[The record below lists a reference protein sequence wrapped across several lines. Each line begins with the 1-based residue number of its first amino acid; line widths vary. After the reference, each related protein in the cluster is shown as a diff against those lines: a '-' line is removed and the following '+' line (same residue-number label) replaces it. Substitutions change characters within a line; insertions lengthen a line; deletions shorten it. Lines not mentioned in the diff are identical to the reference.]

1 MSGPR
6 VQTGEA
12 LPEGPPKRR
21 VVEAMF
27 DRIAPDYDRMNRI
40 ISMGQ
45 DRRWRRRAVAALD
58 LEPGG
63 RVLDVG
69 CGTGDLCRELVH
81 AGHRAVGID
90 RSAGMLGA
98 ARTDQPLVR
107 ADAEQL
113 PFREASFDG
122 VVSGFVLR
130 NVVDVDTLFRACRR
144 VLRAGGRFV
153 ALDTAAPT
161 QRALRL
167 GHALWFRGTIPL
179 LGRLLAHDRDAY
191 RYLPRSAAYLPPPPV
206 LLERLRRAGFETV
219 RREAMTGGAVQLI
232 VGTRP

>member
-6 VQTGEA
+6 VQTGDA
-12 LPEGPPKRR
+12 LPEGPPKGR

-45 DRRWRRRAVAALD
+45 DGRWRRRAVAVLD
-58 LEPGG
+58 LDPGS

-69 CGTGDLCRELVH
+69 CGTGDLCRELAR
-81 AGHRAVGID
+81 AGHRAVGVD

-98 ARTDQPLVR
+98 ARTDEPLVR
-107 ADAEQL
+107 ADAELL
-113 PFREASFDG
+113 PFREDSLDG

-130 NVVDVDTLFRACRR
+130 NVVELDTLFRACLR
-144 VLRAGGRFV
+144 VLRPGGRFV
-153 ALDTAAPT
+153 ALDAAVPT
-161 QRALRL
+161 RPALRL

-179 LGRLLAHDRDAY
+179 LGRLLAHEPDAY
-191 RYLPRSAAYLPPPPV
+191 RYLPRSAAYLPAPPV
-206 LLERLRRAGFETV
+206 LLDRLRGAGFEAV

>member
-1 MSGPR
+1 
-6 VQTGEA
+6 VTGLGVVPDRA
-12 LPEGPPKRR
+12 LPEGQPKRR

-58 LEPGG
+58 LEPGDL
-63 RVLDVG
+63 VLDVG
-69 CGTGDLCRELVH
+69 CGTGDLCRELAR
-81 AGHRAVGID
+81 AGYRAVGVD

-98 ARTDQPLVR
+98 ARTDAPLLR

-113 PFREASFDG
+113 PLRPGSLDG

-130 NVVDVDTLFRACRR
+130 NVVELDALFAACLR

-153 ALDTAAPT
+153 ALDTAVPTAP
-161 QRALRL
+161 ALRL

-179 LGRLLAHDRDAY
+179 LGRLLAHEPDAY
-191 RYLPRSAAYLPPPPV
+191 RYLPRSAAYLPAPPV
-206 LLERLRRAGFETV
+206 LLDRLRHAGFEAV
-219 RREAMTGGAVQLI
+219 RREAMTGGSVQLI

>member
-1 MSGPR
+1 M
-6 VQTGEA
+6 TGLGVAPDRA

-21 VVEAMF
+21 VVEDMF
-27 DRIAPDYDRMNRI
+27 DRIAPGYDRMNRI
-40 ISMGQ
+40 ISMGL
-45 DRRWRRRAVAALD
+45 DGRWRRRAVAALD
-58 LEPGG
+58 LAPGA

-69 CGTGDLCRELVH
+69 CGTGDLCRELAR
-81 AGHRAVGID
+81 AGHRAVGVD
-90 RSAGMLGA
+90 RSAGMLDA

-113 PFREASFDG
+113 PFSDASLDG

-130 NVVDVDTLFRACRR
+130 NVVELDTLFEACLR

-153 ALDTAAPT
+153 ALDTSMPT
-161 QRALRL
+161 RWTLRL
-167 GHALWFRGTIPL
+167 GHALWFRGAVPL
-179 LGRLLAHDRDAY
+179 LGRLLAHDADAY
-191 RYLPRSAAYLPPPPV
+191 RYLPRSAAYLPAPPI
-206 LLERLRRAGFETV
+206 LLDRLRRAGFESV